1 MKPRFVDSFL
11 YAAQGIR
18 TAVRE
23 ERNMRFH
30 LCAAFYVYLF
40 SLFYGFGKT
49 EYILITLMVCGVL
62 ALELV
67 NSSLERTVERPAPDR
82 YMTAGVVKDMAAGA
96 VLVFSIGCAVCGA
109 VLFGMSR
116 RSGAC
121 SLSLRQGRCWRCC
134 WPRLLP
140 WRGSSFLENGRKAN
154 NCSRN
159 RQNRSSWPS
168 WAAPM
173 WGNRLV

>member
-96 VLVFSIGCAVCGA
+96 VLVFSIGCAQRRDPAAEQA
-109 VLFGMSR
+109 VPG
-116 RSGAC
+116 
-121 SLSLRQGRCWRCC
+121 
-134 WPRLLP
+134 
-140 WRGSSFLENGRKAN
+140 
-154 NCSRN
+154 
-159 RQNRSSWPS
+159 
-168 WAAPM
+168 
-173 WGNRLV
+173 

>member
-96 VLVFSIGCAVCGA
+96 VCGA
-109 VLFGMSR
+109 VLFWDVAAFR
-116 RSGAC
+116 RMFAFFAARPLLAVLLAA
-121 SLSLRQGRCWRCC
+121 SLAVAWQFIFGK
-134 WPRLLP
+134 
-140 WRGSSFLENGRKAN
+140 RKE
-154 NCSRN
+154 
-159 RQNRSSWPS
+159 
-168 WAAPM
+168 
-173 WGNRLV
+173 GK

>member
-109 VLFGMSR
+109 VLFWDV
-116 RSGAC
+116 AAF
-121 SLSLRQGRCWRCC
+121 RCC

-168 WAAPM
+168 WAAQM
-173 WGNRLV
+173 WGNRLF

>member
-82 YMTAGVVKDMAAGA
+82 YMTAGVVKD
-96 VLVFSIGCAVCGA
+96 ID
-109 VLFGMSR
+109 
-116 RSGAC
+116 
-121 SLSLRQGRCWRCC
+121 
-134 WPRLLP
+134 
-140 WRGSSFLENGRKAN
+140 RK
-154 NCSRN
+154 S
-159 RQNRSSWPS
+159 
-168 WAAPM
+168 
-173 WGNRLV
+173 VV

>member
-67 NSSLERTVERPAPDR
+67 NSSQ
-82 YMTAGVVKDMAAGA
+82 
-96 VLVFSIGCAVCGA
+96 IGRAHV
-109 VLFGMSR
+109 
-116 RSGAC
+116 
-121 SLSLRQGRCWRCC
+121 
-134 WPRLLP
+134 
-140 WRGSSFLENGRKAN
+140 
-154 NCSRN
+154 
-159 RQNRSSWPS
+159 
-168 WAAPM
+168 
-173 WGNRLV
+173 

>member
-82 YMTAGVVKDMAAGA
+82 YMTAGVV
-96 VLVFSIGCAVCGA
+96 LVFSIGCAVCGA
-109 VLFGMSR
+109 VLFWDVAAFR
-116 RSGAC
+116 RMFAFFAARPLLAVLLAA
-121 SLSLRQGRCWRCC
+121 SLAVAWQFIFGK
-134 WPRLLP
+134 
-140 WRGSSFLENGRKAN
+140 RKE
-154 NCSRN
+154 
-159 RQNRSSWPS
+159 
-168 WAAPM
+168 
-173 WGNRLV
+173 GK

>member
-67 NSSLERTVERPAPDR
+67 NSSLERTVERPG
-82 YMTAGVVKDMAAGA
+82 AGPVHDCGRGERHGRGRGAGIQRR
-96 VLVFSIGCAVCGA
+96 VRGVRR
-109 VLFGMSR
+109 VLFWDIAAFR
-116 RSGAC
+116 RMFAFFAARP
-121 SLSLRQGRCWRCC
+121 LLAVR

-173 WGNRLV
+173 WGNRLF

>member
-62 ALELV
+62 DVAAF
-67 NSSLERTVERPAPDR
+67 RRMFAFFAARPLL
-82 YMTAGVVKDMAAGA
+82 A
-96 VLVFSIGCAVCGA
+96 VLLAASLAVA
-109 VLFGMSR
+109 WQFIFGK
-116 RSGAC
+116 
-121 SLSLRQGRCWRCC
+121 
-134 WPRLLP
+134 
-140 WRGSSFLENGRKAN
+140 RKE
-154 NCSRN
+154 
-159 RQNRSSWPS
+159 
-168 WAAPM
+168 
-173 WGNRLV
+173 GK

>member
-82 YMTAGVVKDMAAGA
+82 YMTAGVV
-96 VLVFSIGCAVCGA
+96 FSIGCAVCGA
-109 VLFGMSR
+109 VLFWDVAAFR
-116 RSGAC
+116 RMFAFFAARPLLAVLLAA
-121 SLSLRQGRCWRCC
+121 SLAVAWQFIFGK
-134 WPRLLP
+134 
-140 WRGSSFLENGRKAN
+140 RKE
-154 NCSRN
+154 
-159 RQNRSSWPS
+159 
-168 WAAPM
+168 
-173 WGNRLV
+173 GK

>member
-67 NSSLERTVERPAPDR
+67 NSSL
-82 YMTAGVVKDMAAGA
+82 AAGA

-109 VLFGMSR
+109 VLFWDVAAFR
-116 RSGAC
+116 RMFAFFAARPLLAVLLAA
-121 SLSLRQGRCWRCC
+121 SLAVAWQFIFGK
-134 WPRLLP
+134 
-140 WRGSSFLENGRKAN
+140 RKE
-154 NCSRN
+154 
-159 RQNRSSWPS
+159 
-168 WAAPM
+168 
-173 WGNRLV
+173 GK

>member
-67 NSSLERTVERPAPDR
+67 NSSLERTVERPAPSR
-82 YMTAGVVKDMAAGA
+82 YRTAGVVKDMAAGA
-96 VLVFSIGCAVCGA
+96 VLLSAIAALLVGVVI
-109 VLFGMSR
+109 LFRPELWALLWGIVSHPAAL
-116 RSGAC
+116 GLLA
-121 SLSLRQGRCWRCC
+121 LSLAVAAGFVFLGPAWVAERWDALRRRRLDRGRR
-134 WPRLLP
+134 
-140 WRGSSFLENGRKAN
+140 EK
-154 NCSRN
+154 
-159 RQNRSSWPS
+159 
-168 WAAPM
+168 
-173 WGNRLV
+173 

>member
-1 MKPRFVDSFL
+1 MKQRFADSFF

-40 SLFYGFGKT
+40 SLFYDFGKT
-49 EYILITLMVCGVL
+49 EYILITLMIAGVL

-67 NSSLERTVERPAPDR
+67 NSSLERTVERPSPER

-96 VLVFSIGCAVCGA
+96 VLIFSIGSAVGGILLFWDVAVFGRMLAFFVERPWCALLLAGSLA
-109 VLFGMSR
+109 AAWKFIFGK
-116 RSGAC
+116 
-121 SLSLRQGRCWRCC
+121 
-134 WPRLLP
+134 
-140 WRGSSFLENGRKAN
+140 RKED
-154 NCSRN
+154 R
-159 RQNRSSWPS
+159 
-168 WAAPM
+168 
-173 WGNRLV
+173 

>member
-96 VLVFSIGCAVCGA
+96 VLVFSVGCAVFRRMFAFFAARPLLA
-109 VLFGMSR
+109 VLLAASLAVAWQFIFGK
-116 RSGAC
+116 
-121 SLSLRQGRCWRCC
+121 
-134 WPRLLP
+134 
-140 WRGSSFLENGRKAN
+140 RKE
-154 NCSRN
+154 
-159 RQNRSSWPS
+159 
-168 WAAPM
+168 
-173 WGNRLV
+173 GK

>member
-67 NSSLERTVERPAPDR
+67 NSAIERAVDKPDTTHWW
-82 YMTAGVVKDMAAGA
+82 TAGAAKDMAAA
-96 VLVFSIGCAVCGA
+96 
-109 VLFGMSR
+109 MSTPI
-116 RSGAC
+116 AH
-121 SLSLRQGRCWRCC
+121 
-134 WPRLLP
+134 
-140 WRGSSFLENGRKAN
+140 
-154 NCSRN
+154 
-159 RQNRSSWPS
+159 
-168 WAAPM
+168 
-173 WGNRLV
+173 

>member
-49 EYILITLMVCGVL
+49 EYILITL
-62 ALELV
+62 ELV

-109 VLFGMSR
+109 VLFWDIAAFR
-116 RSGAC
+116 RMFAFFAARPLLAVLLAA
-121 SLSLRQGRCWRCC
+121 SLAVAWQFIFGK
-134 WPRLLP
+134 
-140 WRGSSFLENGRKAN
+140 RKE
-154 NCSRN
+154 
-159 RQNRSSWPS
+159 
-168 WAAPM
+168 
-173 WGNRLV
+173 GK

>member
-82 YMTAGVVKDMAAGA
+82 YMTAGA

-109 VLFGMSR
+109 VLFWDIAAFR
-116 RSGAC
+116 RMFAFFAARPLLAVLLAA
-121 SLSLRQGRCWRCC
+121 SLAVAWQFIFGK
-134 WPRLLP
+134 
-140 WRGSSFLENGRKAN
+140 RKE
-154 NCSRN
+154 
-159 RQNRSSWPS
+159 
-168 WAAPM
+168 
-173 WGNRLV
+173 GK

>member
-109 VLFGMSR
+109 VLFWDVAAFR
-116 RSGAC
+116 RMFAFFAARPLLAVLLAASLAVAC
-121 SLSLRQGRCWRCC
+121 
-134 WPRLLP
+134 
-140 WRGSSFLENGRKAN
+140 SSFLENGRKAN

-173 WGNRLV
+173 WGNRLF

>member
-49 EYILITLMVCGVL
+49 EYILITLMVCGVW
-62 ALELV
+62 
-67 NSSLERTVERPAPDR
+67 RW
-82 YMTAGVVKDMAAGA
+82 
-96 VLVFSIGCAVCGA
+96 
-109 VLFGMSR
+109 
-116 RSGAC
+116 
-121 SLSLRQGRCWRCC
+121 SLSTPAWSARWSA
-134 WPRLLP
+134 PR
-140 WRGSSFLENGRKAN
+140 RTGT
-154 NCSRN
+154 
-159 RQNRSSWPS
+159 
-168 WAAPM
+168 
-173 WGNRLV
+173 

>member
-49 EYILITLMVCGVL
+49 ESMSVMRMYSVL
-62 ALELV
+62 
-67 NSSLERTVERPAPDR
+67 PKP
-82 YMTAGVVKDMAAGA
+82 
-96 VLVFSIGCAVCGA
+96 
-109 VLFGMSR
+109 
-116 RSGAC
+116 
-121 SLSLRQGRCWRCC
+121 
-134 WPRLLP
+134 
-140 WRGSSFLENGRKAN
+140 
-154 NCSRN
+154 
-159 RQNRSSWPS
+159 
-168 WAAPM
+168 
-173 WGNRLV
+173 